1 MIEPENFVQLLS
13 LAFITERRLARVM
26 HLFPRKIEAHGRNAA
41 QKTYGFAD

>member
-26 HLFPRKIEAHGRNAA
+26 HLFPRKIEAHSRNA
-41 QKTYGFAD
+41 T